1 MSRQIACTRSTARA
15 VVAFVSLV
23 AIVAAVAA
31 GNGRGFLEAA
41 AARRATG
48 TDRRENSR
56 LNRTS

>member
-31 GNGRGFLEAA
+31 AKGGASLKPPLPDA
-41 AARRATG
+41 
-48 TDRRENSR
+48 
-56 LNRTS
+56 LPVH